1 MDLHLQHTLNDAQL
15 EQLHQ
20 LYQGEWWSKG
30 RTLEETRICAQ
41 RSSLIFALCD
51 GENLVAYAR
60 VLSDYI
66 FKAFIFDVIVA
77 QGARQQ
83 HLGEHMLQCILRH
96 PDLKNV
102 RHLELYCRPEL
113 VDFYKRFGFSPD
125 VGDMQLMRLSRV

>member
-1 MDLHLQHTLNDAQL
+1 MDLHLQHSLSENQL
-15 EQLHQ
+15 QQLHQ

-30 RTLEETRICAQ
+30 RSLEETRTCAE

-51 GENLVAYAR
+51 ADQLVAYAR
-60 VLSDYI
+60 VLTDYV

-77 QGARQQ
+77 PGARQQ
-83 HLGEHMLQCILRH
+83 HIGEHMLQNILQH

-113 VDFYKRFGFSPD
+113 VDFYRRFGFSPE
-125 VGDMQLMRLSRV
+125 VGDMQLMRCSRV